1 MDTQKV
7 QKVQTPH
14 CSGRNVGR
22 EIFSLEIAEQAEQRV
37 QVIKQDG
44 RWIMMAGQAH
54 GVEEDTTVR
63 LFTNKA
69 LKKNEGYPATIMKIG
84 AFRSEVELY
93 SIINAEVLYAQLRN
107 SFALSVFASDSIPDL
122 PNFSIPSLQQSSDGI
137 YTARVSHVEDSH
149 LVLTAESGGIL
160 VQLNAALAAPQ
171 LKNPKLFTVGHI
183 RRVGGNLQPL
193 PRDVFQCA
201 SHFMYHLLR
210 PSPFI
215 PLVSVELY
223 TIKRKQPVKEGA
235 YPEFE
240 KFGENIID
248 PETNLAEVDGT
259 HHYGITLRNNDSVKY
274 YPYIVS
280 FDTDLEARVFISIL
294 YYAL

>member
-1 MDTQKV
+1 MDTQNV
-7 QKVQTPH
+7 QNVQTTH
-14 CSGRNVGR
+14 CSGHNVGR
-22 EIFSLEIAEQAEQRV
+22 EIFSLENAEQTEQRV
-37 QVIKQDG
+37 QIIKQDG

-54 GVEEDTTVR
+54 GVEEDTTIR
-63 LFTNKA
+63 LFTSTSFKE
-69 LKKNEGYPATIMKIG
+69 NEGYPATIMKIG
-84 AFRSEVELY
+84 PFRSEVELY
-93 SIINAEVLYAQLRN
+93 SIIDAEVLYAQLRH
-107 SFALSVFASDSIPDL
+107 SFVLSVFASDSILDL
-122 PNFSIPSLQQSSDGI
+122 PNLSIPSLQESSDGI
-137 YTARVSHVEDSH
+137 YAVRVSHVEDSH

-160 VQLNAALAAPQ
+160 VQLNAALVAPQ
-171 LKNPKLFTVGHI
+171 LKNPRLFTVGHI

-223 TIKRKQPVKEGA
+223 TIKRKQPVRGGVI
-235 YPEFE
+235 PEFE
-240 KFGENIID
+240 KFGENLID

-259 HHYGITLRNNDSVKY
+259 HHYGITLKNNDSVKY

-280 FDTDLEARVFISIL
+280 FDTDLEARVFISIS
-294 YYAL
+294 YCAL